1 MHIAVIGSGYVGLVT
16 GACFAEFGVN
26 VTCVDID
33 AGKIARLCDGIVPI
47 YEPGL
52 EQLVAKNMQAGRL
65 QFTTDIKAAVEQALV
80 IFLAVGTPPKEDG
93 SADLKYI
100 DAAARS
106 VAEHMNGYKV
116 IVTKSTVP
124 IGTGEHLRR
133 LIRENLKRQTNFGI
147 VSNPEFLREGAAI
160 NDFMRPD
167 RVVIGSR
174 DEEAIAIM
182 RDLYR
187 PLYLIEAPVVIT
199 SLEGAE
205 LIKYAAN
212 AFLATKISFIN
223 EIANMCD
230 EIGCDVHDV
239 ARAVGMDNRIGGK
252 FLHPGPGFGGSC
264 FPKDTRALSSVARQ
278 FGCESRIV
286 DTVIEVN
293 ENQRARMIAKIE
305 KLIGETK
312 NKNIAVLGLAFKPE
326 TDDMRE
332 APAVDIIKALVER
345 GAKVRAFDPVA
356 MTEAA
361 KILPDIVYAEDE
373 YQAIDGADALVFVT
387 EWNQFRAL
395 DMKRVYESMRTPK
408 IADLRNIYNPATMRE
423 LGFDYVGVGRQ

>member
-1 MHIAVIGSGYVGLVT
+1 MHIAVIGTGYVGLVT
-16 GACFAEFGVN
+16 GACFAEFGVD

-33 AGKIARLCDGIVPI
+33 ADKIARLIAGEMPI

-52 EQLVAKNMQAGRL
+52 EQLVTKNMESGRL
-65 QFTTDIKAAVEQALV
+65 RFTTDIKQAVEQALV
-80 IFLAVGTPPKEDG
+80 IFLAVGTPPKQDG
-93 SADLKYI
+93 SPDLRFVES
-100 DAAARS
+100 AARS
-106 VAEHMNGYKV
+106 IGEHMNGYKV

-124 IGTGEHLRR
+124 IGTGENIRKLLREVNPR
-133 LIRENLKRQTNFGI
+133 LNFGI

-174 DEEAIAIM
+174 DQEAIAIM

-187 PLYLIEAPVVIT
+187 PLYLIEAPFVVT
-199 SLEGAE
+199 SLEAAE
-205 LIKYAAN
+205 LTKYAAN

-230 EIGCDVHDV
+230 SIGCDVHDV
-239 ARAVGMDNRIGGK
+239 ARAMGMDRRIGSK

-264 FPKDTRALSSVARQ
+264 FPKDTQALASVARQ
-278 FGCESRIV
+278 FGRDSLIV
-286 DTVIEVN
+286 DAVIEVN
-293 ENQRARMIAKIE
+293 RRQRQAMLPKIE
-305 KLIGETK
+305 KLVGDLSGKT
-312 NKNIAVLGLAFKPE
+312 IAVLGLAFKPE

-332 APAVDIIKALVER
+332 APAVDIITGLLKG
-345 GAKVRAFDPVA
+345 GAKISAYDPVA

-361 KILPDIVYAEDE
+361 AVLPEVTYADDE
-373 YQAIDGADALVFVT
+373 YSAATGADALVFVT

-395 DMKRVYESMRTPK
+395 DMKRIRDLMKSPK
-408 IADLRNIYNPATMRE
+408 IADLRNIYEPEDMRE
-423 LGFDYVGVGRQ
+423 LGFEYVGIGR